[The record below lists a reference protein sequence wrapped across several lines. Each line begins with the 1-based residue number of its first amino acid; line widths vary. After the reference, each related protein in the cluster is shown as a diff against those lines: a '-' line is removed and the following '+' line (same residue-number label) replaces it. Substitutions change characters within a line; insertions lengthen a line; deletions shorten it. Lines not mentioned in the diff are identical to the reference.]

1 MNQPSWMRVW
11 RYAAEVHDGQ
21 RFPGT
26 ELPYLT
32 HLGQVTLILL
42 QAHARQALDDID
54 LAVSCAILHDAIEDQ
69 HILHAELAG
78 RFGLAVA
85 DGVQALSKRPG
96 LDKGEAMA
104 DSLARI
110 RQQPHAVWCV
120 KLADRIANLQPPPAH
135 WQWDKCL
142 AYQAEAQLILQGL
155 GAAHAVLAEWLER
168 AIADYRVAEG

>member
-1 MNQPSWMRVW
+1 MNQSSWMQVL

-42 QAHARQALDDID
+42 QAHQQQALPDVD

-69 HILHAELAG
+69 QISHAELAG

-85 DGVQALSKRPG
+85 DGVQALSKASG
-96 LDKGEAMA
+96 LARLAAMA

-110 RQQPHAVWCV
+110 RQQPQSVWCV
-120 KLADRIANLQPPPAH
+120 KLADRIANLQPPPAR
-135 WQWDKCL
+135 WQREKCL
-142 AYQAEAQLILQGL
+142 AYQDEARLILREL
-155 GAAHAVLAEWLER
+155 GSAHQVLAEWLGQ
-168 AIADYRVAEG
+168 AIRDYRLAD